1 MVTPASTRREILSM
15 IGAGAV
21 LTGWWVGL
29 TIGAVIIAVVVVLV
43 AIILGMARR
52 IAVQA
57 KSITGALNQA
67 RVNTLPLWDVDKV
80 NEGLRLTAKHA
91 SEARAALEGRR

>member
-1 MVTPASTRREILSM
+1 MF
-15 IGAGAV
+15 GQGAV
-21 LTGWWVGL
+21 LTGWYIGL
-29 TIGAVIIAVVVVLV
+29 SIGAVVIAVVVVLV

-57 KSITGALNQA
+57 KAITGALNQA

-80 NEGLRLTAKHA
+80 NEALRLTAKHA
-91 SEARAALEGRR
+91 QEARAVLEGRR